1 MNSSAECGVHGAA
14 APAAWSSGPARAGIV
29 LAATPG
35 QLLHEWQHLLPKL
48 RARSPRLYRRWRSL
62 DSPQAQPLFSIVG
75 GGAESWERPRSE
87 RPAR

>member
-1 MNSSAECGVHGAA
+1 LNLRAECGAHGAA

-29 LAATPG
+29 LAVTHG
-35 QLLHEWQHLLPKL
+35 QLLGQHLLRKL
-48 RARSPRLYRRWRSL
+48 RARSSRLYRRWRSL
-62 DSPQAQPLFSIVG
+62 DSPQAQPLFSIVR